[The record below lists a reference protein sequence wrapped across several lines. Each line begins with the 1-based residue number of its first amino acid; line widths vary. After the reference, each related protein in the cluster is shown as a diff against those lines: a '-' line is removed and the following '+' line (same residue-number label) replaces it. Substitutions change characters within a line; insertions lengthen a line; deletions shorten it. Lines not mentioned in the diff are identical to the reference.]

1 VIVDGTTNY
10 GSLALGA
17 FSSGDGPFLVS
28 VGSSVPC
35 GTLITFQ
42 LTVASNEGS
51 WNDSFTVQ
59 SGIQPISQTTYPST
73 DTPKPIPDVRTPP
86 VLSPISV
93 ASVGLVSDVNV
104 TISLTHTFDG
114 DLDIFLIGP
123 NGTRVELTTDNGST
137 GDNFTNTVFD
147 DQAATSI
154 TSGTAPFTGTFR
166 PEGLLSTLN
175 GIPAN
180 GNWTLEI
187 TDDANLDSGVLT
199 SWSVTITNPA
209 GAYQCTSCSLA
220 PPGEAPLLNF
230 TSKDAVEWTAATGA
244 NYYYLYRG
252 EPAALPSL
260 LDGNVDSCERGS
272 TAGLSLSGLSEV
284 PAPDAFE
291 WYLVR
296 GHNSGG
302 YGPSGSATVGPRVHD
317 SGGVCP

>member
-1 VIVDGTTNY
+1 
-10 GSLALGA
+10 
-17 FSSGDGPFLVS
+17 
-28 VGSSVPC
+28 
-35 GTLITFQ
+35 LIAFQ

-59 SGIQPISQTTYPST
+59 TGFQPIAQNTYPST

-86 VLSPISV
+86 VLSPINV
-93 ASVGLVSDVNV
+93 ASAGLVSDVNV
-104 TISLTHTFDG
+104 KINITHTYDG

-123 NGTRVELTTDNGST
+123 NGTRVELTTDNGNAQA
-137 GDNFTNTVFD
+137 NFVNTVFD

-154 TSGTAPFTGTFR
+154 TAGAGPFTGSFR

-187 TDDANLDSGVLT
+187 TDDANLDSGILQN
-199 SWSVTITNPA
+199 WSLTITNPS

-244 NYYYLYRG
+244 TNYYLYRG

-260 LDGNVDSCERGS
+260 MDGTVDSCERGS
-272 TAGLSLSGLSEV
+272 TVGLSLAGLSEV
-284 PAPDAFE
+284 PAPDAFQ

-302 YGPSGSATVGPRVHD
+302 YGPSGNTTVGPRVHD
-317 SGGVCP
+317 SGGICP